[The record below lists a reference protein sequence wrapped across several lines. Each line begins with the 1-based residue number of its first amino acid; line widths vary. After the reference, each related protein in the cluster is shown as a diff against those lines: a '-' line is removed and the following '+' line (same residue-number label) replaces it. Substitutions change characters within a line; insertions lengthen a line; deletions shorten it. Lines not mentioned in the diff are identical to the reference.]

1 MPQSIR
7 NAQSSRAANQASS
20 RFLCVLRVFAVKVL
34 SRINRQDAK
43 SAKKSAK
50 KNSFQAAKDFRV
62 SSTERTVVVGVT
74 GFINWLKRR
83 VAMSSLCPLRSNS
96 FQVDDG
102 LGAGLVICAVLDSHH
117 DGMLAGREPA
127 DNTIKCLLVP

>member
-20 RFLCVLRVFAVKVL
+20 RFLCVLRVLAVKVL

-62 SSTERTVVVGVT
+62 SSTEQPSHDQNRHFSESRELVETARRAVST
-74 GFINWLKRR
+74 AHCLPRKSLPKRHGF
-83 VAMSSLCPLRSNS
+83 
-96 FQVDDG
+96 
-102 LGAGLVICAVLDSHH
+102 
-117 DGMLAGREPA
+117 
-127 DNTIKCLLVP
+127 

>member
-62 SSTERTVVVGVT
+62 SNTKNDHFSVSLRFCVLSAS
-74 GFINWLKRR
+74 FWNASS
-83 VAMSSLCPLRSNS
+83 AM
-96 FQVDDG
+96 
-102 LGAGLVICAVLDSHH
+102 
-117 DGMLAGREPA
+117 PA
-127 DNTIKCLLVP
+127 RASMNFG